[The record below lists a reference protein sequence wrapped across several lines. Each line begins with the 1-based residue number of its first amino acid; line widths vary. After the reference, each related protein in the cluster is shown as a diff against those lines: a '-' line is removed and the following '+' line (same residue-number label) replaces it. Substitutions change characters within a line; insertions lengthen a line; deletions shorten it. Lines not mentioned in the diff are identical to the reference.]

1 VVPAGWDRR
10 PLSLKIVVSAGASPP
25 RRDAG
30 MANIRSD
37 AAQYDFVKAAR
48 RWTWTQRAW
57 LLLPARVFDGVL
69 TSSDEYLGSRYRSVL
84 PNTSQVTAAIRE
96 TIRRFKA

>member
-1 VVPAGWDRR
+1 MEA
-10 PLSLKIVVSAGASPP
+10 
-25 RRDAG
+25 
-30 MANIRSD
+30 
-37 AAQYDFVKAAR
+37 
-48 RWTWTQRAW
+48 QRAW
-57 LLLPARVFDGVL
+57 LLLPASVFDGVL

>member
-1 VVPAGWDRR
+1 
-10 PLSLKIVVSAGASPP
+10 
-25 RRDAG
+25 

-57 LLLPARVFDGVL
+57 LLLPARVFDG
-69 TSSDEYLGSRYRSVL
+69 
-84 PNTSQVTAAIRE
+84 
-96 TIRRFKA
+96 F